1 MSFAVAP
8 VRAEFQTQF
17 SRQPQ
22 LPNNVAPVLTAL
34 RCCRFFANWSQAA
47 LAQIA
52 LASSLRSFRP
62 GQMVIEEGKR
72 LDHAI
77 VIVRG
82 RLRAV
87 RRADKGRE
95 VTLEVHREGSVV
107 IEALLDPT
115 ASMSNDV
122 VASETTLVMFVP
134 RETLLGQL
142 RQNPEAAIALACEME
157 RRLSNAKSMAAGLAL
172 ADVEARLR
180 DVLVRLAQDEGESVP
195 GGILIRKSPTQQ
207 ELGTMIG
214 ACRETVSRIVA
225 DLARRGLVRL
235 QGRKL
240 TLSEAFSGLD
250 TAEAVV
256 GSA

>member
-1 MSFAVAP
+1 MSFAAAP
-8 VRAEFQTQF
+8 IRAEFQTQF
-17 SRQPQ
+17 PRQQ
-22 LPNNVAPVLTAL
+22 QPNNVAPVLTAL
-34 RCCRFFANWSQAA
+34 RCCGFFTNWSQAA

-52 LASSLRSFRP
+52 LASSLRSFSP

-95 VTLEVHREGSVV
+95 VTLEVHREGTVV

-115 ASMSNDV
+115 ACMSNDV

-142 RQNPEAAIALACEME
+142 RQNPEAAILLARDME
-157 RRLSNAKSMAAGLAL
+157 RRLANAKSMAAGLVL

-180 DVLVRLAQDEGESVP
+180 DVLVRLAQDEGEAVP
-195 GGILIRKSPTQQ
+195 GGVLIRKSPTQQ

-225 DLARRGLVRL
+225 ELARRGLVRL

-240 TLSEAFSGLD
+240 TLTEAFAGFD
-250 TAEAVV
+250 TPEAVV